1 MDFNEWVQLK
11 KQVEEDLNRF
21 FQSLQILERLVL
33 ELSEKESSVS
43 TKDLYVSFYLN
54 LKVLYSLI
62 L

>member
-21 FQSLQILERLVL
+21 SQSLQILERLVL

-43 TKDLYVSFYLN
+43 TKDLYALFN
-54 LKVLYSLI
+54 LKFFFVFYSL
-62 L
+62 